1 MEAIFFVAEGAG
13 VLREKAITRPSKG
26 DHTACVVLCCVILC
40 VDKVMEAIFFVSEGA
55 GVLRWKAIKR
65 PR

>member
-26 DHTACVVLCCVILC
+26 DQTACVVLCCVILC
-40 VDKVMEAIFFVSEGA
+40 VDKVMELFFLS
-55 GVLRWKAIKR
+55 RKAPMCCDGR
-65 PR
+65 Q